1 MTLKFR
7 PNKYVYRSIVLT
19 GALSI
24 KLFRV
29 PVLPSG
35 LENLPGNEEIS
46 GLDRKVV
53 PGKGAVVAI
62 THFGYL
68 DFVFAEYLVWRKL
81 KAHMRFLVTK
91 KAARKPF
98 VKAVCEMC
106 EHIIVDRS
114 DGAAAYAE
122 SVEALRRGEYLA
134 VLPEAGVSRSFSVRK
149 LKTGAVRMAAEAG
162 VPIIPVSVWGAH
174 RMLTRGGHGLSV
186 KSLWKTPVRIH
197 VSPMIR
203 VEPDASVVEETERL
217 QKTLQAGMDHC
228 MDTYQE
234 TPEPG
239 AWWMPVSR
247 GGSAMTVEEQ
257 LILDE
262 KDREKYKITG

>member
-1 MTLKFR
+1 MKFS

-19 GALSI
+19 GIAST

-35 LENLPGNEEIS
+35 LENLPAHEEIH
-46 GLDRKVV
+46 GWTRTAV

-68 DFVFAEYLVWRKL
+68 DFVFAEYLVWKKL

-134 VLPEAGVSRSFSVRK
+134 VLPEAGVSRSFTVRK

-162 VPIIPVSVWGAH
+162 VPIIPVSVWGSH
-174 RMLTRGGHGLSV
+174 RMLTRGGHGLSFTSV
-186 KSLWKTPVRIH
+186 WKTPVRIH
-197 VSPMIR
+197 VSPMMR
-203 VEPDASVVEETERL
+203 VNPDAPVAEETERL

-228 MDTYQE
+228 IDTY
-234 TPEPG
+234 PVAAGPG
-239 AWWMPVSR
+239 AWWLPVSR

-257 LILDE
+257 MVLDE
-262 KDREKYKITG
+262 QDREKYKITG

>member
-1 MTLKFR
+1 MTLKFP

-19 GALSI
+19 GIAST
-24 KLFRV
+24 KVFRI

-35 LENLPGNEEIS
+35 LENLPRDEEIH
-46 GLDRKVV
+46 GLTRTAV

-68 DFVFAEYLVWRKL
+68 DFVFAEYLVWKKL
-81 KAHMRFLVTK
+81 RAHMRFLVTK

-114 DGAAAYAE
+114 NGAAAYTE

-162 VPIIPVSVWGAH
+162 VPIIPVSVWGSH
-174 RMLTRGGHGLSV
+174 RMLTRGGHGLSL
-186 KSLWKTPVRIH
+186 KSVWKNPVRIH
-197 VSPMIR
+197 VSPMMR
-203 VEPDASVVEETERL
+203 VAPDASVPEATELL

-228 MDTYQE
+228 IDTYPVK
-234 TPEPG
+234 PEPG

-262 KDREKYKITG
+262 QDREKYKITG